1 MRAITNSFIVRGK
14 VTERLSVHTE
24 ITTVEEKGE
33 PKMDSNRLPS
43 TDLSRDT
50 ARPDRLT
57 KLERPPAVLITS
69 PYPLVS
75 VSLSVCLS
83 LDIYSSVA

>member
-1 MRAITNSFIVRGK
+1 MRAITISFIVKGK
-14 VTERLSVHTE
+14 ITERLSVHTE

-43 TDLSRDT
+43 TDISRDT

-57 KLERPPAVLITS
+57 KLERPPAVLITFRLTPS
-69 PYPLVS
+69 SLS
-75 VSLSVCLS
+75 VSLSVCLLIS
-83 LDIYSSVA
+83 IHQ